1 MEYYDVII
9 IGAGI
14 AGCGLAYNLKRFG
27 YQGSVLVIDKREV
40 GANAGYGGR
49 NTNEETIKKY
59 NLKYLHVFD
68 GIKVGAYD
76 QTYITIKNKFY
87 FIDYK
92 KSCQNFINKSC
103 CTFRQETAVDIK
115 NKTLITDKKQ
125 YKFKYIVDASGHNF
139 FIRKKLN
146 KPIPSRYWIGTT
158 SILKNKLQLDNYFYH
173 QFSNTEYLEDLY
185 PLKNAT
191 LHGHW
196 KYVKKIEPR
205 TICPPRKTLINKFIK
220 NPVIEQKF
228 QVVIPCSPVPPT
240 IEKQYVC
247 LGDSFG
253 NAYTSSACGIQP
265 IMESSVIL
273 ANAIKSNNLN
283 LFKQQW
289 KKKYYNNYMKFL
301 VSKVDGFHNKN
312 FIKLIKKYPERTTIL
327 KLMSQHPTTFLKIFN
342 SDDSIKMPKN
352 IRKKF
357 PHRQKLFQLA
367 YWTFLKL
374 KYNIEEQIS

>member
-1 MEYYDVII
+1 MKYYDVII

-14 AGCGLAYNLKRFG
+14 AGCGLAYNLKEIG
-27 YQGSVLVIDKREV
+27 YRGSVLVIDKKEV

-49 NTNEETIKKY
+49 NTNKETVKKY
-59 NLKYLHVFD
+59 DLKYLHIFD

-76 QTYITIKNKFY
+76 ETYMTIKNKFY

-92 KSCQNFINKSC
+92 KSCQNFIKKSHYAFKQEVAIDIGNK
-103 CTFRQETAVDIK
+103 I
-115 NKTLITDKKQ
+115 LITNKKQ
-125 YKFKYIVDASGHNF
+125 YKFRYIIDASGHNF

-146 KPIPSRYWIGTT
+146 KPLPSRYWIGTT
-158 SILKNKLQLDNYFYH
+158 SVLKNKLQLNNYFYH

-185 PLKNAT
+185 PLKNTT

-196 KYVKKIEPR
+196 EYVKKIEPK
-205 TICPPRKTLINKFIK
+205 TIHAPQKTLINKFIK
-220 NPVIEQKF
+220 TPIVEKKF
-228 QVVIPCSPVPPT
+228 RVAIPCSPVPPI

-273 ANAIKSNNLN
+273 ANAIKSNNLD
-283 LFKQQW
+283 LFGKQW
-289 KKKYYNNYMKFL
+289 KNKYCNNYMKFL
-301 VSKVDGFHNKN
+301 VSKIDGFHNKK
-312 FIKLIKKYPERTTIL
+312 IMRLIKRYPDRTTVL
-327 KLMSQHPTTFLKIFN
+327 KLMSKHPTTFLKIFN
-342 SDDSIKMPKN
+342 SDNSIKMPQN
-352 IRKKF
+352 IKKEF
-357 PHRQKLFQLA
+357 PRRQKLFQAA

-374 KYNIEEQIS
+374 KYNLEEQIS